1 MACDVLS
8 SLDMQPTLLSKVHAL
23 YDRVVHG
30 AKPKVDAAAVR
41 RPIRDSPSERI
52 TKPMAAMDDDADAG
66 SIPDDDNADEMHL
79 RDERD
84 VEPMSAPEMDA
95 SDRADGENWTES
107 AVEHAI
113 DTLPAGRPLIID
125 DDPTARHDH

>member
-1 MACDVLS
+1 MACDVLF

-30 AKPKVDAAAVR
+30 AKPKADPAVVR
-41 RPIRDSPSERI
+41 RPVRDSPSERI
-52 TKPMAAMDDDADAG
+52 TKPMGALDDDMDAGGVAGDDAD
-66 SIPDDDNADEMHL
+66 EMQL

-84 VEPMSAPEMDA
+84 VEPMSAPEHDE

-107 AVEHAI
+107 AMEHAV

-125 DDPTARHDH
+125 DEPTARHDH

>member
-1 MACDVLS
+1 
-8 SLDMQPTLLSKVHAL
+8 MQPTLLSKVHAL

-30 AKPKVDAAAVR
+30 AKSKADAAPAR
-41 RPIRDSPSERI
+41 RPVRDSPSQRI
-52 TKPMAAMDDDADAG
+52 TRPMSTLDEDATLDEDGIDADAG
-66 SIPDDDNADEMHL
+66 EMHL

-84 VEPMSAPEMDA
+84 VEPMSAPEQDD

-125 DDPTARHDH
+125 DEPTTRHDH

>member
-1 MACDVLS
+1 MACDVLF

-30 AKPKVDAAAVR
+30 AKPKATDAVVR
-41 RPIRDSPSERI
+41 APLRDSPSERI
-52 TKPMAAMDDDADAG
+52 TKPMAALDEDMDAGSVADDDA
-66 SIPDDDNADEMHL
+66 EMHL

-84 VEPMSAPEMDA
+84 IEPMSAPEHDD
-95 SDRADGENWTES
+95 SDRADGENSTES
-107 AVEHAI
+107 AIEHAV

>member
-1 MACDVLS
+1 MACDVLF

-30 AKPKVDAAAVR
+30 AKPKANDAVVR
-41 RPIRDSPSERI
+41 APMRDSPSERI
-52 TKPMAAMDDDADAG
+52 TKPMAAMDSDADAG
-66 SIPDDDNADEMHL
+66 AFTDDDDADDMHL

-84 VEPMSAPEMDA
+84 IEPMSAPEHDE
-95 SDRADGENWTES
+95 SDRPDGENWTES
-107 AVEHAI
+107 AMEHAV

-125 DDPTARHDH
+125 DETTARH

>member
-1 MACDVLS
+1 MACDVLI

-30 AKPKVDAAAVR
+30 AKPKA
-41 RPIRDSPSERI
+41 PLRDSPSQRI
-52 TKPMAAMDDDADAG
+52 TRPMATIADETIDEDADE
-66 SIPDDDNADEMHL
+66 IHL
-79 RDERD
+79 RDDRD
-84 VEPMSAPEMDA
+84 VEPMSAPERDA

-113 DTLPAGRPLIID
+113 DTLPAGRPLLID
-125 DDPTARHDH
+125 DEPTARHDR

>member
-1 MACDVLS
+1 
-8 SLDMQPTLLSKVHAL
+8 MQPTLLSKVHAL

-30 AKPKVDAAAVR
+30 AKSKADANRVR
-41 RPIRDSPSERI
+41 KPLRDSPSQRI
-52 TKPMAAMDDDADAG
+52 TRPMSTLDDDAEAG
-66 SIPDDDNADEMHL
+66 AITDDDADEMHL

-84 VEPMSAPEMDA
+84 VEPMSAPERDA
-95 SDRADGENWTES
+95 GDRADGENWAEA

-125 DDPTARHDH
+125 DEPTARHDH

>member
-30 AKPKVDAAAVR
+30 AKPKADAAAVR
-41 RPIRDSPSERI
+41 KPVRDSPSQRI
-52 TKPMAAMDDDADAG
+52 TQPMSAIDDD
-66 SIPDDDNADEMHL
+66 DEMHL
-79 RDERD
+79 RDPRD
-84 VEPMSAPEMDA
+84 VEPMSAPEKDA
-95 SDRADGENWTES
+95 SDRSDGENWTES

-125 DDPTARHDH
+125 DEPTARHDH

>member
-1 MACDVLS
+1 
-8 SLDMQPTLLSKVHAL
+8 MQPTLLSKVHAL

-30 AKPKVDAAAVR
+30 AKSKADAAPVR
-41 RPIRDSPSERI
+41 EPLRDSPSQRI
-52 TKPMAAMDDDADAG
+52 TRPVSALAEDTLDEDEIDADA
-66 SIPDDDNADEMHL
+66 SEIHL

-84 VEPMSAPEMDA
+84 VEPMSAPERDD

-125 DDPTARHDH
+125 DEPTARHDH

>member
-30 AKPKVDAAAVR
+30 AKPKADEAAVR
-41 RPIRDSPSERI
+41 EPLRDSPSQRI
-52 TKPMAAMDDDADAG
+52 TKPMSAL
-66 SIPDDDNADEMHL
+66 DDDNNSDEMHL
-79 RDERD
+79 RDPRD
-84 VEPMSAPEMDA
+84 VEPMSAPEKDA

-125 DDPTARHDH
+125 DEPTARHDH

>member
-30 AKPKVDAAAVR
+30 AKPKPENAVVR
-41 RPIRDSPSERI
+41 KPLRDSPSQRI
-52 TKPMAAMDDDADAG
+52 TKPMATLEDDADEAAIDDDARE
-66 SIPDDDNADEMHL
+66 IHL
-79 RDERD
+79 RDPRD
-84 VEPMSAPEMDA
+84 VEPMTAFEKDA
-95 SDRADGENWTES
+95 GDRNDGENWTES

-113 DTLPAGRPLIID
+113 DTLPGGRPLVID

>member
-1 MACDVLS
+1 MACDVLL

-30 AKPKVDAAAVR
+30 AKPKAETASVK
-41 RPIRDSPSERI
+41 RPLRDSPSQRI
-52 TKPMAAMDDDADAG
+52 TKPMSAIDDEIDDEIDDD
-66 SIPDDDNADEMHL
+66 ADEMHL
-79 RDERD
+79 RDPRD
-84 VEPMSAPEMDA
+84 VEPMSAPEMDD

-113 DTLPAGRPLIID
+113 DTLPAGRPLIIED
-125 DDPTARHDH
+125 EPTARHDH

>member
-30 AKPKVDAAAVR
+30 AKPKADAAAVR
-41 RPIRDSPSERI
+41 KPLRDSPSQRI
-52 TKPMAAMDDDADAG
+52 TKPMSSIDEDEDEAAIDEDAG
-66 SIPDDDNADEMHL
+66 EMHL
-79 RDERD
+79 RDPRD
-84 VEPMSAPEMDA
+84 VEPMTAPEKDA
-95 SDRADGENWTES
+95 GDRSDGENWTEA

-113 DTLPAGRPLIID
+113 DTLPGGRPLVID
-125 DDPTARHDH
+125 DEPTARHDH